1 MSILITIFDLLSL
14 FLHIFIHFFRHL
26 LRVLVLTSNELIDVV
41 ESRLIPD
48 QLLLFIILLILI
60 LNELKIKL
68 DHV

>member
-14 FLHIFIHFFRHL
+14 FLHVFIHFFCHL